1 MQENAGQFKE
11 ALKKL
16 GRADAESLKQLRAML
31 PADPAAEPEKVREAL
46 LQLNQ

>member
-16 GRADAESLKQLRAML
+16 GKADAESLKQLRAML
-31 PADPAAEPEKVREAL
+31 PNDPIAEPEKVREAL
-46 LQLNQ
+46 LQLNK